1 MVAAR
6 MIWAK
11 YRKYKM
17 RTYVNSLQK
26 TFKNCRTMK
35 DYGASLAF
43 PAAPQALRETSSK
56 FEAMFRRWRGYM
68 AIRRVPVEVRGTHGN
83 TSS

>member
-1 MVAAR
+1 

-17 RTYVNSLQK
+17 RTYVKSLQK

-68 AIRRVPVEVRGTHGN
+68 AIRRVPVEVRGTH
-83 TSS
+83 